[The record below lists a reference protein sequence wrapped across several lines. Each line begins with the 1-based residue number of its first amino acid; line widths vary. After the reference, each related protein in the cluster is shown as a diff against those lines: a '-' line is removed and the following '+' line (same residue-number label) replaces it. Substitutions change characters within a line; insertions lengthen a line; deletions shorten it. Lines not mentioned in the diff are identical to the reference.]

1 MQKSNE
7 PLTTLASYRRVKVGL
22 VLLLEFSNM
31 YFIFLMHHC
40 SKINI
45 SKQGKIL
52 FGILLKYAGIDGEQQ
67 QGGDSW
73 LHVGQDI
80 HPD

>member
-1 MQKSNE
+1 
-7 PLTTLASYRRVKVGL
+7 
-22 VLLLEFSNM
+22 
-31 YFIFLMHHC
+31 MHHC
-40 SKINI
+40 SNINI

-52 FGILLKYAGIDGEQQ
+52 FGILLKHATIDGEQQ